1 MAREE
6 QAPLSSSSSSGGGFS
21 FTRFVAFCNSF
32 SITILAVAVGFL
44 FLQLQVITIKVAQTQ
59 HHIDQVLDKVTQ
71 QQSEQIQDLNV
82 KVEEEHSLTILHM
95 ALVFTT
101 LTCLISMFHMSA
113 HLRNFNQPMVQRKI
127 IAILWMSPIY
137 AVTSFLSLLW
147 PAAEGY
153 LAILKDLYE
162 AYVIYQF
169 LAFLIAVLGQGDR
182 DVAVQVL
189 AQHADHLDKPAK
201 CLSCFYHPPPDEGPA
216 AKANAVL
223 VECMILCMQF
233 VFFRPITS
241 IATFVFE
248 VIADS
253 DAQADASSTT
263 STGDSMTEEQVEE
276 DAWAYFKS
284 PLFYIAMIQNVSVF
298 FAFSGLLK
306 FYHAVRE
313 DLAWCQPFA
322 KFATIKG
329 VVFMTFWQGLI
340 ISIVCNIHQGGRWS
354 VTDDDGNQNP
364 RQKAI
369 ELQNVLICLEMLFFS
384 IAHVCVFPTDE
395 WEEGYAP
402 RQYAKPGFGLKD
414 FVSDMSLIV
423 ESSRASRRSK
433 NSQVASG
440 DDDEE
445 VLVDEEIGIVPNA
458 QEETTEDDVPVIAND
473 KHID

>member
-6 QAPLSSSSSSGGGFS
+6 QAPLSSSGIGGGFTFSS
-21 FTRFVAFCNSF
+21 FLAFCNSF

-44 FLQLQVITIKVAQTQ
+44 FVQLQVITIKVAQTQ

-95 ALVFTT
+95 ALIFTT

-201 CLSCFYHPPPDEGPA
+201 CLSCFYHPPPDEGPI

-223 VECMILCMQF
+223 MECMLLCMQF
-233 VFFRPITS
+233 VFCRPLTS

-248 VIADS
+248 VLAES
-253 DAQADASSTT
+253 DTT
-263 STGDSMTEEQVEE
+263 QDDTGTGGDMTEEQVKE
-276 DAWAYFKS
+276 DAWSYFKS

-313 DLAWCQPFA
+313 DLAWCQPFS
-322 KFATIKG
+322 KFMVIKG

-354 VTDDDGNQNP
+354 VTDNDGNQNP
-364 RQKAI
+364 REKAI

-402 RQYAKPGFGLKD
+402 REYAKPGIGLKD

-423 ESSRASRRSK
+423 ESTKLSRRAKKSS
-433 NSQVASG
+433 NGGTEEEEDEQVEE
-440 DDDEE
+440 DEE
-445 VLVDEEIGIVPNA
+445 VGIVP
-458 QEETTEDDVPVIAND
+458 EDLKDKTDDDVPVVAQD
-473 KHID
+473 KHLD

>member
-1 MAREE
+1 MVREE
-6 QAPLSSSSSSGGGFS
+6 HETLTSIRSGGFNFG
-21 FTRFVAFCNSF
+21 AFLSWCNTF
-32 SITILAVAVGFL
+32 AVTILAVAVGFL
-44 FLQLQVITIKVAQTQ
+44 FVQLQVITLKVAQTQ
-59 HHIDQVLDKVTQ
+59 HHIDQVLDKVTSQ
-71 QQSEQIQDLNV
+71 QQEQIETLTTQ
-82 KVEEEHSLTILHM
+82 VEEEHSLTILHM
-95 ALVFTT
+95 ALIFTT
-101 LTCLISMFHMSA
+101 LTCLVSMFHMSA

-127 IAILWMSPIY
+127 VAILWMSPIY

-182 DVAVQVL
+182 DVAVGVL
-189 AQHADHLDKPAK
+189 ALHSDHLDKPAK
-201 CLSCFYHPPPDEGPA
+201 CLSCFYHPPPNESPA

-223 VECMILCMQF
+223 MECMILCMQF
-233 VFFRPITS
+233 VFLRPLTS
-241 IATFVFE
+241 IATFVCE
-248 VIADS
+248 VITMS
-253 DAQADASSTT
+253 DAESSSSSSANEQDTT
-263 STGDSMTEEQVEE
+263 TQVDVEA

-313 DLAWCQPFA
+313 DLQWCQPFS
-322 KFATIKG
+322 KFLVIKG
-329 VVFMTFWQGLI
+329 VVFMTFWQGLV
-340 ISIVCNIHQGGRWS
+340 ISIVCNLHQGGQWS
-354 VTDDDGNQNP
+354 VTDNNETQNP

-402 RQYAKPGFGLKD
+402 QEYAKPGIGLKD

-423 ESSRASRRSK
+423 ESTRASRRAKK
-433 NSQVASG
+433 NKDEQVE
-440 DDDEE
+440 DDEE
-445 VLVDEEIGIVPNA
+445 VGIVTDNQVVDENILVVVKERHL
-458 QEETTEDDVPVIAND
+458 D
-473 KHID
+473 